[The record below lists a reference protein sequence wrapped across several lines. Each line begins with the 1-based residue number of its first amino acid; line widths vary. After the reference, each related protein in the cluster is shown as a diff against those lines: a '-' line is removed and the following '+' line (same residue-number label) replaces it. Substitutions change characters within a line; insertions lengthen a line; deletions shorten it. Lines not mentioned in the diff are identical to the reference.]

1 VWRHRK
7 WGSSDDDFDAGA
19 DTTIIGLLIMTQPEQ
34 VSFDRYLDT
43 IFASSN
49 RLDACVN
56 MLSVFLEDIDSCRDN
71 PGQSLPASA
80 P

>member
-1 VWRHRK
+1 
-7 WGSSDDDFDAGA
+7 
-19 DTTIIGLLIMTQPEQ
+19 MTQPEQ